1 MFTLGIPNKQY
12 RRTTSILNHDRAGTI
27 NYETKKQNDGF
38 YIFAFPGM
46 DEYEFKKIV
55 MLLKK
60 NGVTA
65 IGADDQLT
73 EKKIMKLTDLIKENS
88 SAPLTSEES
97 SILGALKK
105 ILVTWETKEYPD
117 DKTRWEEYYM
127 DIEELVQDIEENAF
141 LDRSISEIKNIIK
154 DEIKR
159 LI

>member
-1 MFTLGIPNKQY
+1 
-12 RRTTSILNHDRAGTI
+12 
-27 NYETKKQNDGF
+27 
-38 YIFAFPGM
+38 
-46 DEYEFKKIV
+46 
-55 MLLKK
+55 
-60 NGVTA
+60 
-65 IGADDQLT
+65 
-73 EKKIMKLTDLIKENS
+73 MKLTDLIKENS

-105 ILVTWETKEYPD
+105 ILVTWETKQYPD

-141 LDRSISEIKNIIK
+141 LDRSISEIKNIIR